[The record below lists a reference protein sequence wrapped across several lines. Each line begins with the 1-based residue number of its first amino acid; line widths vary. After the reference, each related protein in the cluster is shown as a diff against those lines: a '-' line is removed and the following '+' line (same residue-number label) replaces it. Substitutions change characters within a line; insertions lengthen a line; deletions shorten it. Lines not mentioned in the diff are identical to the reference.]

1 MDDNQN
7 PTQPTDMPG
16 AGTPAPSGMPAGDMP
31 EEHHDTPATPEAPQ
45 EPEMP
50 ADHHDDQGGQPQTS

>member
-7 PTQPTDMPG
+7 PTQPT
-16 AGTPAPSGMPAGDMP
+16 DMP